1 MARRQCG
8 DGDGVPA
15 VVSLDDVVK
24 IYQRGEPI
32 TVLDGLS
39 LDLGAGSFTA
49 VMGPSGSGKSTVLNL
64 IGCLDT
70 PTSGSIRIEDREV
83 TAMSGG
89 ERAAIRG
96 AEIGFVFQTFNLM
109 PKLSAVEN
117 VALPLVFLGWSREDR
132 LSRARDLLDSVG
144 LGDEPTGSLDTE
156 TGERIMDLLH
166 DIHEEGNTILLVTH
180 ERLIA
185 EHAER
190 IVHVLDGEIER
201 TETVDERRPRDPGPV
216 SEGEPWTR

>member
-1 MARRQCG
+1 
-8 DGDGVPA
+8 
-15 VVSLDDVVK
+15 
-24 IYQRGEPI
+24 
-32 TVLDGLS
+32 
-39 LDLGAGSFTA
+39 
-49 VMGPSGSGKSTVLNL
+49 
-64 IGCLDT
+64 
-70 PTSGSIRIEDREV
+70 
-83 TAMSGG
+83 
-89 ERAAIRG
+89 
-96 AEIGFVFQTFNLM
+96 VFQTFNLM

-144 LGDEPTGSLDTE
+144 LGDRGDHRPTELSGGQRQRVSLARALASDPAIVLADEPTGSLDTE

-201 TETVDERRPRDPGPV
+201 TETVDERRPRDTGPV